1 MSSTS
6 PCLPTV
12 PLFPLHTVLFPDGLL
27 PLKIFEA
34 RYLDMARDCL
44 REKTPFGVCML
55 KSGGEVAQPDEPSVP
70 ESIGCLAEI
79 EECDV
84 ETFGM
89 LLVQRTRYAALPAA
103 VASRGTERL
112 AGGDGGAIADDMPLE
127 GNEQLAKFGAC
138 AEVLERIIATIRER
152 DPNSLPFAEPFRLDD
167 PTWVS
172 NRLVRSTAD
181 SPARAA
187 KVDGVDGRRRAHRC
201 RSSLHAAASVAVMHS
216 VRRPGWRY
224 RMSGDLRVCYSN
236 VPCNPS
242 SSLRTGAG
250 TPYASISRKRYPG
263 GFGVTLDRR
272 ARRSRDPVPRDAARY
287 PA

>member
-6 PCLPTV
+6 AVLADV

-79 EECDV
+79 EDCDV

-89 LLVQRTRYAALPAA
+89 LLIRA
-103 VASRGTERL
+103 RGTRRFRL
-112 AGGDGGAIADDMPLE
+112 LSHRVEPSGLLVGMAEPLPEDMPLE

-152 DPNSLPFAEPFRLDD
+152 DPDSLPFAEPFRLDD
-167 PTWVS
+167 PAWVS
-172 NRLVRSTAD
+172 NRLSEVLPIA
-181 SPARAA
+181 
-187 KVDGVDGRRRAHRC
+187 
-201 RSSLHAAASVAVMHS
+201 L
-216 VRRPGWRY
+216 
-224 RMSGDLRVCYSN
+224 
-236 VPCNPS
+236 
-242 SSLRTGAG
+242 
-250 TPYASISRKRYPG
+250 
-263 GFGVTLDRR
+263 R
-272 ARRSRDPVPRDAARY
+272 ARQKLMELTDAGARIDVVHHY
-287 PA
+287 MQQHQLL